1 MKKDLVWYAKTLLT
15 SFVPKIDKALIQFW
29 MEHKSHSIHHPLF
42 TKSQKIQSIA
52 DELLN
57 HIMEHNTRPAKRL
70 RWSLIYYGYQL
81 GLQELLTPSV
91 EQQLLK
97 ASMSIEVVHTGL
109 LVHDDFQDQDTVRRW
124 LPTTH
129 KHYENYHQQHL
140 NQHTKEHF
148 GASMAINVGD
158 YALTQWYLL
167 LLESGFD
174 PLSTLAASRMLME
187 WVAQTL
193 YGQSF
198 DIILENTL
206 ECVEQD
212 IYDLHHTKTWIYTY
226 LTPLLVWATLSWL
239 SQWLFDKL
247 IEYAI
252 PCGIAF
258 QLQDDVIGL
267 FGDEIK
273 TWKSAYS
280 DLKEGKKTLL
290 MLKTMELC
298 APNEKEILL
307 SLWWKA
313 DLTIDQ
319 AEYIR
324 WIVKSSW
331 ALEYSY
337 KKALEY
343 AQKAQWVIQSL
354 RLLDQSLNS
363 DVLDYLEGI
372 AEYMGIKREA

>member
-1 MKKDLVWYAKTLLT
+1 M
-15 SFVPKIDKALIQFW
+15 
-29 MEHKSHSIHHPLF
+29 
-42 TKSQKIQSIA
+42 
-52 DELLN
+52 
-57 HIMEHNTRPAKRL
+57 R
-70 RWSLIYYGYQL
+70 
-81 GLQELLTPSV
+81 
-91 EQQLLK
+91 
-97 ASMSIEVVHTGL
+97 
-109 LVHDDFQDQDTVRRW
+109 
-124 LPTTH
+124 
-129 KHYENYHQQHL
+129 
-140 NQHTKEHF
+140 
-148 GASMAINVGD
+148 
-158 YALTQWYLL
+158 
-167 LLESGFD
+167 
-174 PLSTLAASRMLME
+174 
-187 WVAQTL
+187 
-193 YGQSF
+193 
-198 DIILENTL
+198 
-206 ECVEQD
+206 
-212 IYDLHHTKTWIYTY
+212 
-226 LTPLLVWATLSWL
+226 
-239 SQWLFDKL
+239 
-247 IEYAI
+247 
-252 PCGIAF
+252 
-258 QLQDDVIGL
+258 
-267 FGDEIK
+267 IK

-307 SLWWKA
+307 SLRWKA